1 MKILI
6 IEDDE
11 LIAKVYSGKYQA
23 AGFVTTSAGD
33 GVRGLELV
41 SEFKP
46 DLIHLDLSIPKLN
59 GVEVIKQVRSR
70 PALKSLPIVVL
81 SNTYQNRLVKQ
92 AIDAGA
98 TRCVSKATCTPKMML
113 EIVEAYRPAEAS
125 LPASPVA
132 ESAAQGAAP
141 VSAPLDSP
149 YTTEIHKH
157 AAFQADIQ
165 RGFLRRAPQK
175 LGAIRTL
182 VAPLFKADAATRS
195 QDLAELFRVTNS
207 FAGQAGIAGFERL
220 SQLASALAA
229 LVRDLMDEPK
239 SLSPSAI
246 HTIVAASDS
255 LSALLDHA
263 TDPEAEP
270 TTPGI
275 VLVVDDDPIAR
286 RAVCVALARLSV
298 PTLSVADPKA
308 ALSLLAENRFRLV
321 FMDIE
326 MPGLSGPDLCGEL
339 RKLPGYAT
347 TPVVFVSG
355 RADDEARA
363 RGQASGASELI
374 AKPFLP
380 LELAVKTLTLLS

>member
-41 SEFKP
+41 SEFRP

-132 ESAAQGAAP
+132 TSAAP
-141 VSAPLDSP
+141 VPAPLDSP

-182 VAPLFKADAATRS
+182 VAPLFKADDATRS

-220 SQLASALAA
+220 SQLSSALAA
-229 LVRDLMDEPK
+229 LVRDLTDEPK
-239 SLSPSAI
+239 SLSPSVI

-270 TTPGI
+270 TAPGI

-286 RAVCVALARLSV
+286 RAVCLALARLHM
-298 PTLSVADPKA
+298 PTLSVADPQT

-326 MPGLSGPDLCGEL
+326 MPGLSGLDLCGEL

-355 RADDEARA
+355 RVDDEARA
-363 RGQASGASELI
+363 RGRASGANELI

-380 LELAVKTLTLLS
+380 LELAVKALTLLS